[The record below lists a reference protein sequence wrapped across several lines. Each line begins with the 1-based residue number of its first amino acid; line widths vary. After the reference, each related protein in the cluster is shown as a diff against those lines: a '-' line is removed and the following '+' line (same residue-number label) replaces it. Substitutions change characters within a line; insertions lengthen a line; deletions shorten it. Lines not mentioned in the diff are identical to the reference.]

1 MHNDDRDERLSS
13 LEKGLLFYDLLL
25 PDRWQSA
32 RTIGEQIGVDQ
43 RTIKSYARLLM
54 DYGWP
59 ILSQNGRGRGY
70 KLDGVTPESLRF
82 TPRDLFTLAIL
93 LAQGS
98 TVLPSLEANKLKAKL
113 RALLP
118 EDSRSQVENLEELIS
133 AQGFAPRDWDLV
145 EKVGTCLYDRRY
157 SLVIEYQGRTDEVP
171 GRRQVLPLGIRSSEN
186 VLYLDLFDL
195 DKRAHRSFR
204 FDRIHRATLLKQ
216 NCAYDEPPAKSFE
229 VHKWDFGSDP
239 FVDASLE
246 VSPSLAHW
254 LIENPEHP
262 SQTLREEE
270 GRHYA
275 AYRVRRL
282 ELFADWVIGLR
293 GARVVQPPE
302 LHDLVRQRAQAWLND
317 DGTLNLGWER

>member
-1 MHNDDRDERLSS
+1 MHDDGAEKRSS
-13 LEKGLLFYDLLL
+13 LEKGLLLYDLLL
-25 PDRWQSA
+25 PDQWQSSKSL
-32 RTIGEQIGVDQ
+32 GEQIGVDQ
-43 RTIKSYARLLM
+43 RTVKNYARLLM
-54 DYGWP
+54 AYGWP

-98 TVLPSLEANKLKAKL
+98 TVLPSLEADKLKAKL

-145 EKVGTCLYDRRY
+145 EKVGTCLYDRKY
-157 SLVIEYQGRTDEVP
+157 SLVIEYKGRTDELP

-204 FDRIHRATLLKQ
+204 FDRIHRAVLLKQ
-216 NCAYDEPPAKSFE
+216 DRAYDEPPAESFE
-229 VHKWDFGSDP
+229 VHKWDFGSES
-239 FVDASLE
+239 FVDAVLE
-246 VSPSLAHW
+246 VSPGLAHW
-254 LIENPEHP
+254 LMENPEHP
-262 SQTLREEE
+262 SQTVREDE
-270 GRHYA
+270 GRHYV
-275 AYRVRRL
+275 AYRVRRMK
-282 ELFADWVIGLR
+282 LFADWVIGLR
-293 GARVVQPPE
+293 GARVVQPAK
-302 LHDLVRQRAQAWLND
+302 LCDLVRQRALAWLND
-317 DGTLNLGWER
+317 DGTLNLEWER